1 MAKPSSPSSRETESL
16 DEVAQ
21 VLAIQSVAARIAK
34 AEDTVGKSTAPF
46 VTRAFRLCFGA
57 AFSPAEIADGK
68 GLVNAGNISRYRSA
82 CKALREVGLFVED
95 EQGRFKVNQDE
106 IARLR
111 ALAQRLGR

>member
-1 MAKPSSPSSRETESL
+1 MKSVPVPSRSAES
-16 DEVAQ
+16 DEEVAQ

-34 AEDTVGKSTAPF
+34 AEDAVGTSTAPF

-57 AFSPAEIADGK
+57 AFSPTEIAEGK

-111 ALAQRLGR
+111 VLAQRLGR